1 MISDY
6 VMPKLAM
13 AMNEGTINEWLV
25 ADGAPVAK
33 GAPIMVVETE
43 KVSYDVESPLDGFLH
58 IIVPV
63 GETVPVETLVGK
75 IASTEE
81 ELQSLQGDSAP
92 AQEIAATSA
101 ATTVAARAL
110 IACSSAKRSR
120 SRPENQGIPPGEKT
134 RRRCGPGSARHQRQ
148 RPGWP
153 YR

>member
-13 AMNEGTINEWLV
+13 AMNEGTINEWLM
-25 ADGAPVAK
+25 ADGARVEK

-43 KVSYDVESPLDGFLH
+43 KVSYDVESPLAGFLH

-81 ELQSLQGDSAP
+81 ELQSLAG
-92 AQEIAATSA
+92 
-101 ATTVAARAL
+101 
-110 IACSSAKRSR
+110 
-120 SRPENQGIPPGEKT
+120 
-134 RRRCGPGSARHQRQ
+134 
-148 RPGWP
+148 
-153 YR
+153 